1 MQGAALQIHF
11 AQIIVDFYPYHLARA
26 SRKSWPRYG
35 ENQVFNWLKD
45 SLENFNIKL
54 LETVLPQQQQQMN
67 EHRPLARAPGG
78 DPMSTSVSG
87 SPAGTPSR
95 QHPPPN
101 TATDNNFARQA
112 VGDKIAK
119 LMSTCL
125 VIRIQNV
132 CIYKV
137 TTNAKESLQPF
148 LSGYMERPKDLHG
161 FHIEF
166 SWFYHPG
173 EICFP
178 LPCPKIFA
186 YIHPIQLDLDTC
198 TVLWLNAFVSN
209 LTESL
214 NNIDTAAEEPYA
226 DIRLELIQPKV
237 FVIQS
242 KFPLT
247 FLG

>member
-1 MQGAALQIHF
+1 MNGAALQIHF
-11 AQIIVDFYPYHLARA
+11 AQIMVDFYPYHLARA

-35 ENQVFNWLKD
+35 ENQVFNWLKE
-45 SLENFNIKL
+45 SLETFNQKL
-54 LETVLPQQQQQMN
+54 METILPQNSASNQQTN

-78 DPMSTSVSG
+78 GGDHAHPPV

-95 QHPPPN
+95 QVP
-101 TATDNNFARQA
+101 AFDNNIARQA
-112 VGDKIAK
+112 IGDKIAK

-161 FHIEF
+161 FHVEF
-166 SWFYHPG
+166 TWFYHPG

-178 LPCPKIFA
+178 LPSQKIYA
-186 YIHPIQLDLDTC
+186 YVHPIQMDLDTC
-198 TVLWLNAFVSN
+198 TVLWLNAFAGN

-214 NNIDTAAEEPYA
+214 NKQEAATEEAYT

-237 FVIQS
+237 CKKYLAINI
-242 KFPLT
+242 
-247 FLG
+247 

>member
-1 MQGAALQIHF
+1 MQIHF
-11 AQIIVDFYPYHLARA
+11 AQIMLDFYPYHLARA

-35 ENQVFNWLKD
+35 DNQVFNWLKD
-45 SLENFNIKL
+45 SLECFNTKL
-54 LETVLPQQQQQMN
+54 IETILPQSSQQQN
-67 EHRPLARAPGG
+67 EHRPLARAPGS
-78 DPMSTSVSG
+78 DQQLPAST
-87 SPAGTPSR
+87 PAGTPSR
-95 QHPPPN
+95 PNMPPS
-101 TATDNNFARQA
+101 TETFARQA
-112 VGDKIAK
+112 VADKIAK

-148 LSGYMERPKDLHG
+148 MSGYMERPKDLHG

-166 SWFYHPG
+166 TWFYHPG

-178 LPCPKIFA
+178 LPSPKIFA
-186 YIHPIQLDLDTC
+186 HLHPIQVDLDTS
-198 TVLWLNAFVSN
+198 TVLWLNAFASN

-214 NNIDTAAEEPYA
+214 NKTEAPTEDPYA

-237 FVIQS
+237 KV
-242 KFPLT
+242 
-247 FLG
+247 

>member
-1 MQGAALQIHF
+1 ML
-11 AQIIVDFYPYHLARA
+11 DFYPYHLARA

-45 SLENFNIKL
+45 ALETFNIKL
-54 LETVLPQQQQQMN
+54 METLLPTQHN
-67 EHRPLARAPGG
+67 EHRPVTRTSGG
-78 DPMSTSVSG
+78 SESG
-87 SPAGTPSR
+87 GVGTPAGTHTRTPSSNFA
-95 QHPPPN
+95 P
-101 TATDNNFARQA
+101 DNNMIRNA
-112 VGDKIAK
+112 VGEKIAK

-125 VIRIQNV
+125 VIRIQNI

-166 SWFYHPG
+166 TWFYHPG
-173 EICFP
+173 EVCFP
-178 LPCPKIFA
+178 LPSPKIYA
-186 YIHPIQLDLDTC
+186 YMHPLQVDLDVC
-198 TVLWLNAFVSN
+198 TVLWLNAFASN

-214 NNIDTAAEEPYA
+214 TKINTATEEPYA

-237 FVIQS
+237 IDD
-242 KFPLT
+242 
-247 FLG
+247 FLHDRL